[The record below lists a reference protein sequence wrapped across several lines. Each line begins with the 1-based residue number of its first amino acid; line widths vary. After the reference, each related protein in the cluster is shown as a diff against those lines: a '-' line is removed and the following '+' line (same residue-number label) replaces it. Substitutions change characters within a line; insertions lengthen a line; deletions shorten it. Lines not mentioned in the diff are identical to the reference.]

1 MRQRFLKLP
10 IQKSIKKID
19 DREFFVSALYRQKRL
34 SYRAKPIFKITKI
47 NILKISKIW
56 AKRTKNYVQKFFA
69 PKTYQINSIW
79 CVHSGGGVD
88 DAR

>member
-19 DREFFVSALYRQKRL
+19 DREFFVAALYRQKRF
-34 SYRAKPIFKITKI
+34 SYRAKPITKI
-47 NILKISKIW
+47 NISKILKIW